1 MKLSILPA
9 AIALFLTIVMVAG
22 SSHAAT
28 PQPDAGAG
36 QGVVML
42 ETEGSAGISV
52 RMAEE
57 LARILNDGSR
67 RRILPVIGTGSLQNI
82 VDLRLMR
89 GIDLAIAQKDVLD
102 YAKQRN
108 LVPQIESWLRYI
120 TTFTTKS
127 FNATCSRTTAGAL
140 TAVARGTCIAADFH
154 FSLSERITVNGRS
167 LARL

>member
-1 MKLSILPA
+1 MPLLSSAEPPANEVTSGALGGIGAGGIRCSAMKLSILPA

-42 ETEGSAGISV
+42 ETEGSGGISV

-67 RRILPVIGTGSLQNI
+67 RRIITGN
-82 VDLRLMR
+82 R
-89 GIDLAIAQKDVLD
+89 
-102 YAKQRN
+102 
-108 LVPQIESWLRYI
+108 
-120 TTFTTKS
+120 
-127 FNATCSRTTAGAL
+127 
-140 TAVARGTCIAADFH
+140 H
-154 FSLSERITVNGRS
+154 RITAEYCGP
-167 LARL
+167 